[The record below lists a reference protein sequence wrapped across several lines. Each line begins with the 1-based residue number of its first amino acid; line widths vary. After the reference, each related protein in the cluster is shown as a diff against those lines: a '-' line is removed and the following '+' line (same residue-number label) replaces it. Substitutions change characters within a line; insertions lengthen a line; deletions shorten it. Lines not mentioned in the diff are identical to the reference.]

1 MAMTEK
7 ERRQLMTLLIAV
19 PILGIV
25 AFWMYW
31 RTPAQERTVELERT
45 IDSLQGVV
53 DSARQELARG
63 SVEALRQRVREYEQS
78 LTVMRRLVPTDAEV
92 ANLIDDI
99 SNRAKLRE
107 VHLADLSPQGFEE
120 GGRYRVAHYRFSV
133 FGHYDQLGAFLSDI
147 ASLPRIMVP
156 HAVTIDVADRRDA
169 SSLGD
174 TTGSLLEANFQLR
187 TFVKQPPVEEAASGD
202 R

>member
-1 MAMTEK
+1 MAMSEK
-7 ERRQLMTLLIAV
+7 ERRQLMGLLIAV

-31 RTPAQERTVELERT
+31 RTPAQERTAELERT
-45 IDSLQGVV
+45 VDSLEAVV
-53 DSARQELARG
+53 DSARRELARG

-78 LTVMRRLVPTDAEV
+78 LNVMRRLVPTDAEV

-99 SNRAKLRE
+99 SNRAKLRD
-107 VHLADLSPQGFEE
+107 VHVADLSPQGFED
-120 GGRYRVAHYRFSV
+120 GGRYRVARYRFSV
-133 FGHYDQLGAFLSDI
+133 FGRYDQVGAFLSDI

-156 HAVTIDVADRRDA
+156 HQLTLDVAEARNA
-169 SSLGD
+169 AALGD
-174 TTGSLLEANFQLR
+174 TTGALLQANFQLR
-187 TFVKQPPVEEAASGD
+187 AFVKQPVLEEDVSGD